1 MMPALP
7 SLRVR
12 ARPPGPSTS
21 IPAAWRLLAA
31 LALFPT
37 LPTVAENQLGRLP
50 DSLLELPLLNGPEM
64 RRALDPMAA
73 RLLPS
78 TGWLEDS
85 KGRPLVTVT
94 FVGSEGYFVTKAS
107 EVFQLERGVRLR
119 RPGSTQAYAVR
130 QVRRDAKLDLVLAQ
144 VIPADGAPAEVFK
157 SVAWASTAPQGLGQW
172 LCAPALDTE
181 TSEPPESRPVKAG
194 PAAKPLP
201 SPHLKLGVI
210 SAARRPIEGFGAAL
224 GISMAPRQAPEAGTD
239 ETDAPADGDRS
250 APPLPGILIRGVAD
264 DSPAQKAG
272 VQGGDIL
279 LEVAGQKVN
288 SLDGVNALVK
298 KREPGEEIQI
308 KLEREGEPLTKR
320 VRLASRSRV
329 MANFAGDDYAN
340 GGVSIR
346 TDNYAE
352 VLQHDLPLNPID
364 MGGPLFDLEGRAI
377 GINIARVDRITTFA
391 LPVESFRANLDAWL
405 QADRHPPAAR
415 RVQK

>member
-1 MMPALP
+1 MMPLL
-7 SLRVR
+7 SSQRVR
-12 ARPPGPSTS
+12 VSTRS
-21 IPAAWRLLAA
+21 TPAARHLLAGLLLATSVPA
-31 LALFPT
+31 LADT
-37 LPTVAENQLGRLP
+37 QLDRLP

-64 RRALDPMAA
+64 RRALDPLAA
-73 RLLPS
+73 RLLPA

-85 KGRPLVTVT
+85 KGRPLVAVT
-94 FVGSEGYFVTKAS
+94 FVGSEGYFLTKAS

-144 VIPADGAPAEVFK
+144 IIPAGGTPAEVFQP
-157 SVAWASTAPQGLGQW
+157 VQWASAAPQGLGQW
-172 LCAPALDTE
+172 LCAPALDTRP
-181 TSEPPESRPVKAG
+181 SARPEPRPVKAG
-194 PAAKPLP
+194 PTVTPP
-201 SPHLKLGVI
+201 VPHLKLGVI
-210 SAARRPIEGFGAAL
+210 SAARRAIEGFGAAL
-224 GISMAPRQAPEAGTD
+224 GISMAPRPAPNAEPD
-239 ETDAPADGDRS
+239 ESDDAEDLTNDAPTAHN
-250 APPLPGILIRGVAD
+250 LPGILIRGVAD

-279 LEVAGQKVN
+279 LEVAGQKVD
-288 SLDGVNALVK
+288 SLEGVNALVK

-391 LPVESFRANLDAWL
+391 LPVESFRATLDAWL
-405 QADRHPPAAR
+405 EADRHPPAA
-415 RVQK
+415 VKVEK

>member
-1 MMPALP
+1 LAVTL
-7 SLRVR
+7 
-12 ARPPGPSTS
+12 
-21 IPAAWRLLAA
+21 PAAAD
-31 LALFPT
+31 
-37 LPTVAENQLGRLP
+37 NQLDRLP

-64 RRALDPMAA
+64 RRALNPMAA

-78 TGWLEDS
+78 SGWLEDS
-85 KGRPLVTVT
+85 KGRPLVAVT

-119 RPGSTQAYAVR
+119 RPGSQQTFAVR
-130 QVRRDAKLDLVLAQ
+130 QVRRDPKLDLVLAQ
-144 VIPADGAPAEVFK
+144 VIPDDDTAAEVFQP
-157 SVAWASTAPQGLGQW
+157 VPWAATAPKGLGQW
-172 LCAPALDTE
+172 LCAPALDTQPAA
-181 TSEPPESRPVKAG
+181 PPEPRPVKTG
-194 PAAKPLP
+194 PAATAPV
-201 SPHLKLGVI
+201 PHLKLGVI
-210 SAARRPIEGFGAAL
+210 SAARRAIEGFGAAL
-224 GISMAPRQAPEAGTD
+224 GISMAPRQAAEEEA
-239 ETDAPADGDRS
+239 DATEERLDPN
-250 APPLPGILIRGVAD
+250 LPGILIRGVAD

-288 SLDGVNALVK
+288 SLEGVNALVK

-391 LPVESFRANLDAWL
+391 LPVETFRATLDAWL
-405 QADRHPPAAR
+405 EADRHPPAAE
-415 RVQK
+415 RVRK